1 MLDSTLLLLS
11 QHCLVSVSFVLILYL
26 LNNRFKNGLQK
37 YPGPFLAS
45 LTDWW
50 RFFDVLGRRPDITQI
65 RLHKKHGDIVRLGPN
80 VLSFADPGAL
90 KTIYGLNKGFV
101 KQSEFYPVQQAISK
115 GSRLPSLFSTTDEQY
130 HAQLRK
136 SVNGAFSMGTLIQYE
151 RFVDETT
158 KIGQIPTLDKLLL
171 KNPVLR
177 LLDKYNVKAFPFP
190 VVKFARDRMQER
202 LHKLNSTKVLSEDY
216 SSQVATGRGDLLSM
230 FLKAK
235 DEQPGFFHDSHVL
248 TMAVSMAF
256 AGSETTAIS
265 LAAVFYYLIK
275 NPRCYQKLLAE
286 LDDAV
291 RNGSVEDRPTCLVS
305 WAESQKLLYLDACI
319 KEAFRLHPAAG
330 LPLERVVPPQGMKIC
345 GEQIAGG
352 TIVGCN
358 AWVIHRRPEVFGNNV
373 DDYRPERWL
382 EVDQEKRKEMEGTMF
397 QFGKGARTCI
407 GKNISLLEIYKLVP
421 SFLRKFKVELAN
433 PEQEWKLHNAW
444 FVKQLNFNTIFT
456 PRKIKSAK

>member
-1 MLDSTLLLLS
+1 M
-11 QHCLVSVSFVLILYL
+11 
-26 LNNRFKNGLQK
+26 
-37 YPGPFLAS
+37 
-45 LTDWW
+45 
-50 RFFDVLGRRPDITQI
+50 
-65 RLHKKHGDIVRLGPN
+65 
-80 VLSFADPGAL
+80 GA
-90 KTIYGLNKGFV
+90 
-101 KQSEFYPVQQAISK
+101 
-115 GSRLPSLFSTTDEQY
+115 
-130 HAQLRK
+130 
-136 SVNGAFSMGTLIQYE
+136 LIQYE

-158 KIGQIPTLDKLLL
+158 EIFLDQTEALFSSTKTVCNFAEWLQWYAFDVIGAITYSKPHGFVAQARDVDGMCGYLARMFSYVAPVGQIPTLDKLLL
-171 KNPVLR
+171 KNPILR
-177 LLDKYNVKAFPFP
+177 FLDKYNVKSFPFP
-190 VVKFARDRMQER
+190 VVKFARARMHER
-202 LHKLNSTKVLSEDY
+202 LHRSNSAKLPGENY
-216 SSQVATGRGDLLSM
+216 SSLVETGRGDLLSM

-235 DEQPGFFHDSHVL
+235 DEQPGFFHDGHVL

-265 LAAVFYYLIK
+265 LAGVFYYLIK
-275 NPRCYQKLLAE
+275 NPRCYQKLIVE

-291 RNGSVEDRPTCLVS
+291 RTGSVKDRPTCLVS
-305 WAESQKLLYLDACI
+305 WAESQKLPYLDACI

-330 LPLERVVPPQGMKIC
+330 LPLERVVPPQGIEIC

-373 DDYRPERWL
+373 DHYCPERWL
-382 EVDQEKRKEMEGTMF
+382 EVNQEKRKEMEGTMF

-444 FVKQLNFNTIFT
+444 FVKQLNFNTIFM
-456 PRKIKSAK
+456 PRNIKSAK